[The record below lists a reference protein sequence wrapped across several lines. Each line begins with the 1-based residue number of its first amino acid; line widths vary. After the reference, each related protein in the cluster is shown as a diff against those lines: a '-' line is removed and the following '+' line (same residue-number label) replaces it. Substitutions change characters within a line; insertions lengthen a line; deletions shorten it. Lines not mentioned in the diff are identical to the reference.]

1 MAASTSSALHL
12 LHELPA
18 MPTLRAPLRD
28 IAESSLVSRWRG
40 RVPEQD
46 VQFALRSGMSAL
58 DVNLLRTYSAGHFL
72 LIVRCPKRAGMLFQG
87 VLPPKG
93 QGDKAKTSEISG
105 ALVTGDGRLLVS
117 DYDLMS
123 VWQGRGDGWVR
134 IFCPGPTAQTVYWGT
149 PEAQRMMTA
158 LLPRMQ
164 SPFDHGCQDDY
175 LSAKNP
181 GVGATQRFAAFYNGT
196 ARYLASGE
204 ALKAFY
210 AEQRIEYPY
219 DDEGSYVG
227 PVR

>member
-1 MAASTSSALHL
+1 
-12 LHELPA
+12 
-18 MPTLRAPLRD
+18 MPTLRAPLRE
-28 IAESSLVSRWRG
+28 IAETSLIGRWRG

-58 DVNLLRTYSAGHFL
+58 DVTLLRSYSAGHYL
-72 LIVRCPKRAGMLFQG
+72 LVVRCPKRVGMVFQG
-87 VLPPKG
+87 VLRPKG
-93 QGDKAKTSEISG
+93 QGDKAKTSDVSG
-105 ALVTGDGRLLVS
+105 TLVTPDGRMLVS

-123 VWQGRGDGWVR
+123 VWQGRGDGWTK
-134 IFCPGPTAQTVYWGT
+134 IFCPGPTPQSAYWGT
-149 PEAQRMMTA
+149 PEAERMMTT

-196 ARYLASGE
+196 AKYLPTGA
-204 ALKAFY
+204 ALKEFY
-210 AEQRIEYPY
+210 ARQRIEFPY
-219 DDEGSYVG
+219 DDEGTYTG